1 MLFCF
6 VHANLDVHA
15 SNLVLNMFVLLELL
29 LIIGAWVPDD
39 MDLMNVCSTLC
50 MQILE
55 CMLWI
60 MP

>member
-15 SNLVLNMFVLLELL
+15 SNFVFEHVRALRAL

-55 CMLWI
+55 CMF
-60 MP
+60 